1 MRHVCLRNPF
11 PLYIPF
17 GNSMLHRL
25 CVRCNCRKQ
34 PVLCREAEG
43 LATELWSPRFVTMQW
58 LCSRLCYVTAAN
70 QRKCVEIE
78 LLATVSWKWG
88 CRPFS
93 CRCSQNV
100 PHCRKEICSTCSF
113 KESIP
118 TIPCVNSKHP
128 IPARSLRFFLR
139 AAACSTSSALWLHHA
154 HPFVVTAG
162 KACLMQRSTGFGRG
176 VVVSK
181 ICYNAVIVLS
191 ELCYVTAANQRT
203 IVEIELS
210 ATVSW
215 KWGCRP
221 FSCRCS
227 QNVPH
232 CRKEICSTCSFK
244 ESIPTIP
251 CVNSKHPIP
260 ARSLRFFLRAAACS
274 TSSALWLHHAHPFV
288 VTAEKAFLM
297 QRSGAASLSAT
308 YVPKMWRAAKKR
320 WNRHL
325 CLRNPCFC
333 GNLSLHSV

>member
-1 MRHVCLRNPF
+1 M
-11 PLYIPF
+11 LYQ
-17 GNSMLHRL
+17 L
-25 CVRCNCRKQ
+25 CIMV
-34 PVLCREAEG
+34 A
-43 LATELWSPRFVTMQW
+43 
-58 LCSRLCYVTAAN
+58 
-70 QRKCVEIE
+70 
-78 LLATVSWKWG
+78 
-88 CRPFS
+88 S
-93 CRCSQNV
+93 C
-100 PHCRKEICSTCSF
+100 P
-113 KESIP
+113 
-118 TIPCVNSKHP
+118 
-128 IPARSLRFFLR
+128 SL
-139 AAACSTSSALWLHHA
+139 
-154 HPFVVTAG
+154 VVTAG

-308 YVPKMWRAAKKR
+308 YVPKM
-320 WNRHL
+320 
-325 CLRNPCFC
+325 
-333 GNLSLHSV
+333 